1 MDKEI
6 EPDTQVRTGS
16 RSDRV
21 NSARSVS
28 SVVKTENMTTE
39 ITEDTERR
47 SYAIRYIA
55 LPFVFLTAALLGGL
69 RLSPDSSFIF
79 LRPALICLIFAS
91 ILVFLYARSG
101 LIDLK
106 GWLNEEFPFLQN
118 ASNAIVLITLFAAS
132 TQLFNSL
139 LPEQGIPF
147 WVVGFCFF
155 WTLWND
161 LFADFDTKKLLR
173 SLGGLFGLAFAL
185 KYLLLANLTA
195 PEDSGW
201 LKGMLENPG
210 QEMLTRLL
218 ELPSYSP
225 GTGYIQF
232 FTAVLYLLGLY
243 LLPQKIVPKQSLL
256 PARELDDYA
265 LSATDERDRIEEDA
279 TRE

>member
-6 EPDTQVRTGS
+6 ETGTQVRTGS
-16 RSDRV
+16 RSDRIPPLRDQDQ
-21 NSARSVS
+21 NAERIRQW
-28 SVVKTENMTTE
+28 MTYVAVPL
-39 ITEDTERR
+39 I
-47 SYAIRYIA
+47 
-55 LPFVFLTAALLGGL
+55 FLTAALLGGL

-106 GWLNEEFPFLQN
+106 GWINEEFTLTQN
-118 ASNAIVLITLFAAS
+118 ATNAIVLITLFVAS

-161 LFADFDTKKLLR
+161 LFADFDAKKLLR

-195 PEDSGW
+195 SEDAGW
-201 LKGMLENPG
+201 LKGLLENPG
-210 QEMLTRLL
+210 QEVMTRLL
-218 ELPSYSP
+218 ELPRYSS

-243 LLPQKIVPKQSLL
+243 LLPQTIGPKPSML
-256 PARELDDYA
+256 PARKLDDDPLPA
-265 LSATDERDRIEEDA
+265 ADERDRIEEDA
-279 TRE
+279 TWE